1 MKRNKSRW
9 ILPAVFALLSAGA
22 MAEESSDAEHGEGHH
37 RHKNTVAGFIGI
49 TGEDRR
55 DRAITVGI
63 DYTRWLTPTMG
74 IAIAAEHAF
83 GDLDFTVVAAPL
95 VFRFGQWDFFAGPGW
110 EFPDHNDGS
119 EFLIR
124 AGTEY
129 IFQQPGYEIAPRVML
144 DFIDGDVV
152 IVAGLAVGFG
162 F

>member
-1 MKRNKSRW
+1 MKRYRSRW
-9 ILPAVFALLSAGA
+9 VLPAVFVLLSAGA

-37 RHKNTVAGFIGI
+37 GHKNTVAGFLGI

-55 DRAITVGI
+55 ERAATVGI
-63 DYTRWLTPTMG
+63 AYTRWLTPTMG
-74 IAIAAEHAF
+74 IGVVAEHAF

-95 VFRFGQWDFFAGPGW
+95 VFHFGQRGFFAGPGW

-124 AGTEY
+124 AGAEY
-129 IFQQPGYEIAPRVML
+129 VFEQPGYEIAPTLML
-144 DFIDGDVV
+144 DFLDGDVV
-152 IVAGLAVGFG
+152 IIGGVAIGFG

>member
-1 MKRNKSRW
+1 MKRYRSRW
-9 ILPAVFALLSAGA
+9 VLPAILVLLSAGA
-22 MAEESSDAEHGEGHH
+22 MAEESSDAEHGEGH
-37 RHKNTVAGFIGI
+37 RGHKNTVAGFLGI

-55 DRAITVGI
+55 DRAATVGI
-63 DYTRWLTPTMG
+63 AYTRWLTPTMG
-74 IAIAAEHAF
+74 ISAVAEHAF

-124 AGTEY
+124 AGAEY
-129 IFQQPGYEIAPRVML
+129 IFEQPGYEIAPTLML
-144 DFIDGDVV
+144 DFLDGDVV
-152 IVAGLAVGFG
+152 IIGGVAIGFG

>member
-1 MKRNKSRW
+1 MKRYRSRW
-9 ILPAVFALLSAGA
+9 VLPAILVLLSAGA
-22 MAEESSDAEHGEGHH
+22 MAEESSDAEHGESH
-37 RHKNTVAGFIGI
+37 RGHKNTVAGFLGI

-55 DRAITVGI
+55 DRAATVGI
-63 DYTRWLTPTMG
+63 AYTRWLTPTMG
-74 IAIAAEHAF
+74 IGVVAEHAF

-124 AGTEY
+124 AGAEY
-129 IFQQPGYEIAPRVML
+129 IFEQPGYEIAPTLML
-144 DFIDGDVV
+144 DFLDGDVV
-152 IVAGLAVGFG
+152 IIGGVAIGFG